1 MFLVEKSIPKSNVF
15 SWTPLLWAMKLLAK
29 ARAEG
34 MVKIEPPVFANLTNA
49 FDNLETKNRRLLNY
63 GWVNFPLAY
72 TQVLTIKCK
81 T

>member
-1 MFLVEKSIPKSNVF
+1 
-15 SWTPLLWAMKLLAK
+15 MKLLAK

-72 TQVLTIKCK
+72 TQVTLTSKMCF
-81 T
+81 TNNGLTGLRADTGSVRNN